1 MIGVKLKNSC
11 NSMDH
16 LGIKKW
22 HESEIEKQLQAN
34 HKKQQNKRIKKLK
47 NKNITLKKGKKTNR
61 TWMNILN
68 LF

>member
-1 MIGVKLKNSC
+1 MIGVKLKNSY

-34 HKKQQNKRIKKLK
+34 HKKQQNKSKQKDKKIKKQKHHLK
-47 NKNITLKKGKKTNR
+47 ERKKN
-61 TWMNILN
+61 
-68 LF
+68 

>member
-1 MIGVKLKNSC
+1 MIKKMIGVKLKNSC

-34 HKKQQNKRIKKLK
+34 HKKQQNKSKQKDKKIKKQKHHLK
-47 NKNITLKKGKKTNR
+47 ERKKN
-61 TWMNILN
+61 
-68 LF
+68 